1 MKSFA
6 RACGISYNAVR
17 RIAARKRDG
26 NVKTFFA
33 LADVIAEGLEIS
45 RAEAMARLRDALE

>member
-1 MKSFA
+1 
-6 RACGISYNAVR
+6 
-17 RIAARKRDG
+17 
-26 NVKTFFA
+26 VKTFFA